1 MEGVSPFFDVAC
13 GRMLFVGFL
22 CLNCS
27 GNYLGWVLLLVFSTG
42 HIIFTEVVILQ
53 RLFESVDLDFI
64 LPLINELGHHVLY
77 WCINFNDFV
86 LYW

>member
-1 MEGVSPFFDVAC
+1 MLHVEECCLLGFFVLIVVVTTW
-13 GRMLFVGFL
+13 GGF
-22 CLNCS
+22 
-27 GNYLGWVLLLVFSTG
+27 LLLVFSSG
-42 HIIFTEVVILQ
+42 HIVFTEVVILQ